1 MRRPLI
7 EGLVDAFVIVV
18 INLEQYSLLT
28 LLLISSKLKS

>member
-7 EGLVDAFVIVV
+7 EGLVDAFVSVV
-18 INLEQYSLLT
+18 INLEQYGLLT